1 MKKTSTVIALA
12 ALFALFGCP
21 GPQAATKDT
30 PEGSPKTENGKEAP
44 KEVSASLKHEAYEW
58 MGFGRLEPFTYELT
72 RMEGA
77 APMEGTQTLSF
88 LGGDDKAAKFQFARS
103 GGLAQLGDEEFE
115 LRPDGIYQT
124 AMPSGTLTKPGL
136 LMPADVKPGS
146 SWKSA
151 FEVVGSDSKKFN
163 FDLTNKAERVEKVK
177 TKGGDFDALLIVSTG
192 KINITEA
199 GKTTSNS
206 VSSKTWYVKGLGH
219 VKMSL
224 EVKLAGGVN
233 NRSTVELIK
242 AGTSEAAKETP

>member
-1 MKKTSTVIALA
+1 MKKPSTIIALA
-12 ALFALFGCP
+12 ALFALIGCP
-21 GPQAATKDT
+21 GPDAAKT
-30 PEGSPKTENGKEAP
+30 GSESDAPKTENGKEVP
-44 KEVSASLKHEAYEW
+44 KEVSANLKHEAYEW

-88 LGGDDKAAKFQFARS
+88 IGGDDKAAKFQFVRT

-124 AMPSGTLTKPGL
+124 AMPSGALAKPGL
-136 LMPADVKPGS
+136 LMPADVKAGS
-146 SWKSA
+146 SWKSGFDVA
-151 FEVVGSDSKKFN
+151 ATDGKKFN
-163 FDLTNKAERVEKVK
+163 FDLTNKAERIEKVK

-192 KINITEA
+192 KINITE
-199 GKTTSNS
+199 GEKTTSNA

-224 EVKLAGGVN
+224 EVKLDGGVN
-233 NRSTVELIK
+233 NKSTVELVK
-242 AGTSEAAKETP
+242 AGTTEAPKGTP